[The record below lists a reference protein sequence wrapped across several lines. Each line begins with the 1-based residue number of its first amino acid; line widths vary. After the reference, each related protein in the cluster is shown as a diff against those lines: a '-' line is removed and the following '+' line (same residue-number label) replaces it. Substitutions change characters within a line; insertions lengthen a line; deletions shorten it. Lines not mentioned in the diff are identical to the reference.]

1 MQQMPITASG
11 IWVPNLAPK
20 QMEVFDNFSRFLLLT
35 GPRKSGKTLAA
46 ASKILRHCFD
56 NDGARVAIFAKTT
69 RNATAGG
76 VWIDITQ
83 LALPEWLSANVGMK
97 LVDVDANGKV
107 TRLDGAPKIT
117 GDSRMRHFFVTNRYG
132 SISEVQLHSLEHCP
146 EIVDKIKGCRFS
158 MIYFSELDAFEDRI
172 VFDIST
178 DQLRML
184 NIPFEQ
190 HQWIGD
196 TNPPESGP
204 NNWLH
209 DLWFKEK
216 DRPDHPDP
224 EYQNSIHRIEFKLD
238 DNPFLDPRERKELE
252 AKYRHRQSLY
262 NRFVLGTWEEDLT
275 NGFFSKTFIE
285 DLHVMGN
292 VNMPSRADWDII
304 KPTPNC
310 IELITGFDIG
320 ETNHSAHIVEKIKV
334 SNSDY
339 IYAVLDEIV
348 SIGRAVSVR
357 EFTLEVMKRMAYWE
371 KYCVDNHKRTI
382 RWRHWSDSSA
392 MRWRSAAEATDA
404 LIVRNVSN
412 GRIML
417 SAAPKF
423 NHSVMARVD
432 TLQRLLHENR
442 IYISAACPAT
452 ISMVKALKRGTTKS
466 EPISRTGN
474 HIHVFDS
481 LTYILFS
488 EDPMDLALNRPTL
501 GQGAPSR
508 AFVI

>member
-1 MQQMPITASG
+1 MPFTEGG
-11 IWVPNLAPK
+11 IWIPSLAPK
-20 QMEVFDNFSRFLLLT
+20 QMEVFNCFKRFLLVD
-35 GPRKSGKTLAA
+35 GPRRAAKTWGIMH
-46 ASKILRHCFD
+46 KILRHAFD
-56 NDGARVAIFAKTT
+56 LNGARVAMVAKTNK
-69 RNATAGG
+69 NAKSGG
-76 VWIDITQ
+76 VWVNLTQ
-83 LALPEWLSANVGMK
+83 RTIPEWESANIGFRVTEGP
-97 LVDVDANGKV
+97 KV
-107 TRLDGAPKIT
+107 TGDTRMSYVKIL
-117 GDSRMRHFFVTNRYG
+117 NRYG
-132 SISEVQLHSLEHCP
+132 TESEIQLHSVDYCP
-146 EIVDKIKGCRFS
+146 EVEEKFKGTEFS
-158 MIYFSELDAFEDRI
+158 MFYFAELSNFEDRV
-172 VFDIST
+172 VFDTTVQS
-178 DQLRML
+178 LRM
-184 NIPFEQ
+184 NPQIPYEC

-204 NNWLH
+204 YNWMYE
-209 DLWFKEK
+209 LWFKELARENHE
-216 DRPDHPDP
+216 DPDF
-224 EYQNSIHRIEFKLD
+224 QKGLHRIGFTLD
-238 DNPFLDPRERKELE
+238 DNPFLDPRDRKDLE
-252 AKYRHRQSLY
+252 GTFRRRKNLW
-262 NRFVLGTWEEDLT
+262 NRYVLGLWEEDLHDA
-275 NGFFSKTFIE
+275 FFKDTFVE

-320 ETNHSAHIVEKIKV
+320 ETNHSAHILEKIKV

-357 EFTLEVMKRMAYWE
+357 EFTLEVVKRMAYWE
-371 KYCVDNHKRTI
+371 KYCVENHKRTI

-412 GRIML
+412 GKIML